1 MAKIKQLSPL
11 EAQKIAAG
19 EVVERPANV
28 VKELIENALDAGATE
43 ISLFLEDGGRKLI
56 RIVDNGYG
64 MSPED
69 AKLSILHHATSKLTS
84 IADLETIATF
94 GFRGEALSSIA
105 SVSKMMLTT
114 KEASEPTGITL
125 TISEG
130 TITAE
135 QVAACNTGTDIAIH
149 DLFFTV
155 PARRKFLKTKETEW
169 RTIVHLFHALA
180 LAYKDVSFKLTH
192 DERLVY
198 NLPRTSL
205 LTDRITQL
213 FEPALAKHILPLT
226 GAEERMNLS
235 LTGAITDH
243 TYSRFDRNQIF
254 VYVNQRWIKN
264 YKLAQAV
271 IKGYQHILQP
281 QKYPAGVLFITLD
294 PSTVDINIHPRKEE
308 IQFLHPRLVEDL
320 IAETVQKAL
329 EQKHTEQLTGRPS
342 KTVRRYEEELVMR
355 AESHRLRPSIPD
367 YPQEPK
373 NEQLFL
379 KAVETQFA
387 HSVKTAESRP
397 DPLQRENEA
406 LKTVEAQPLQTDSPE
421 PVQQKTPQFES
432 VQYRL
437 IGQFNTTYI
446 LIETIEGLVFVDQH
460 AAHERILY
468 ERLKSRF
475 ESVARVRLIF
485 PQIITLTADDLTLF
499 EPYCELFLSCGIEV
513 NPMSEHELV
522 ISETPVFLKNQS
534 LEDCIKQAISVIHE
548 YQYLSSDELK
558 KIILERVHAQ
568 MSCKAAVKAGDELP
582 LETMHNLIKE
592 LYKTENKLTCPHGRP
607 TLWQLSTG
615 EIEKKFKR
623 DYR

>member
-28 VKELIENALDAGATE
+28 VKELIENALDAGATD

-56 RIVDNGYG
+56 RIVDNGCG

-69 AKLSILHHATSKLTS
+69 AKMSILHHATSKLTS

-105 SVSKMMLTT
+105 SVSKMTLTT

-130 TITAE
+130 AITGE
-135 QVAACNTGTDIAIH
+135 QIAACNTGTDIAIH

-180 LAYKDVSFKLTH
+180 LAYKEVSFKLSH
-192 DERLVY
+192 DERVVY
-198 NLPRTSL
+198 NLPRTTV

-226 GAEERMNLS
+226 GTEERMNLS
-235 LTGAITDH
+235 LTGTISDH

-271 IKGYQHILQP
+271 IKGYQNILQP

-294 PSTVDINIHPRKEE
+294 PATVDINIHPRKEE

-320 IAETVQKAL
+320 IAESVQKAL
-329 EQKHTEQLTGRPS
+329 EQKHTEQLTGRTAPE
-342 KTVRRYEEELVMR
+342 R
-355 AESHRLRPSIPD
+355 SHISLRPSFPVAD
-367 YPQEPK
+367 FPPEPK
-373 NEQLFL
+373 NEQVFL
-379 KAVETQFA
+379 KALETQFA
-387 HSVKTAESRP
+387 P
-397 DPLQRENEA
+397 P
-406 LKTVEAQPLQTDSPE
+406 
-421 PVQQKTPQFES
+421 
-432 VQYRL
+432 
-437 IGQFNTTYI
+437 
-446 LIETIEGLVFVDQH
+446 
-460 AAHERILY
+460 
-468 ERLKSRF
+468 
-475 ESVARVRLIF
+475 
-485 PQIITLTADDLTLF
+485 
-499 EPYCELFLSCGIEV
+499 
-513 NPMSEHELV
+513 
-522 ISETPVFLKNQS
+522 
-534 LEDCIKQAISVIHE
+534 
-548 YQYLSSDELK
+548 
-558 KIILERVHAQ
+558 
-568 MSCKAAVKAGDELP
+568 
-582 LETMHNLIKE
+582 
-592 LYKTENKLTCPHGRP
+592 
-607 TLWQLSTG
+607 
-615 EIEKKFKR
+615 
-623 DYR
+623 